1 MYGSSRRFALLIF
14 AAIAALLVGCGGS
27 PGGTPSRSSSQPT
40 TLIPAKSI
48 GLAPETARTP
58 EGAKGGDLTIYRN
71 GPWPLGAIHSGSA
84 IHIDEYG
91 LTLIENFEEVQ
102 KATYCPYWDAYGRVY
117 TRGFGETDWSGNFG
131 GRCISHAQ
139 AVTNLRVFVET
150 KYQYAVRNLGVPLT
164 QHQVDA
170 LDSFVW
176 NLGAGIFNGTSVGS
190 DLRGRRYYAA
200 SVAMLSYDRAGGVV
214 LGGLVTR
221 RHAEFRVF
229 NTPDAPSETPAQH
242 AAKLKRQR
250 TAQLHA
256 DYRKRKALSRNLARS
271 HCLHGYHGFSRSHRH
286 FCTVERQHHGKVNR
300 DITRLRKLGIR

>member
-1 MYGSSRRFALLIF
+1 MTRRLFFATYWLIVIAFVAVIVGS
-14 AAIAALLVGCGGS
+14 GCGATPPPRA
-27 PGGTPSRSSSQPT
+27 PGPT
-40 TLIPAKSI
+40 TLIPAKEI

-71 GPWPLGAIHSGSA
+71 GPWPLGAVHSGSA

-91 LTLIENFEEVQ
+91 LTLIENFEEIQ

-117 TRGFGETDWSGNFG
+117 TRGFGETDWSGDFG
-131 GRCISHAQ
+131 GRCISHSQ

-150 KYQYAVRNLGVPLT
+150 KYQYAVRGLGVPLT

-176 NLGAGIFNGTSVGS
+176 NLGAGIFNGTSVGA
-190 DLRGRRYYAA
+190 DLRSRQFYAA
-200 SVAMLSYDRAGGVV
+200 SVAMLGYDRAGGVV
-214 LGGLVTR
+214 LAGLVTR

-242 AAKLKRQR
+242 AAKLKRER
-250 TAQLHA
+250 TKRLHA
-256 DYRKRKALSRNLARS
+256 DYLQRRGLRS
-271 HCLHGYHGFSRSHRH
+271 VIAQYHCSHGYRGFTHDHARK
-286 FCTVERQHHGKVNR
+286 CTLWRTRGAQVNR